1 VTSLCDSGTDF
12 PKWATIKAAK
22 SQSTRSGFAI
32 NAQPSQRQ
40 RAVEMTN
47 NKANMND
54 EDVPIDVKVDA
65 VVVSHA

>member
-1 VTSLCDSGTDF
+1 M
-12 PKWATIKAAK
+12 IKAAK

-40 RAVEMTN
+40 RTVEMTN

-54 EDVPIDVKVDA
+54 EEVPIDVKVDA